1 MFITSAFAQTAAGSA
16 AGGSGAASML
26 VQVLPLVLIFG
37 VFWLLIIRPQS
48 QRMKQHKA
56 KLDAVKK
63 GDQVVTGGGLLGKVT
78 RIDDAVLEI
87 ELGPNIK
94 VKALKSTL
102 TDVVD
107 AASAKPAND

>member
-1 MFITSAFAQTAAGSA
+1 MLISPAFAQTAASSV
-16 AGGSGAASML
+16 AGASGTASML

-78 RIDDAVLEI
+78 KVEDGVLEI
-87 ELGPNIK
+87 ELGANIK